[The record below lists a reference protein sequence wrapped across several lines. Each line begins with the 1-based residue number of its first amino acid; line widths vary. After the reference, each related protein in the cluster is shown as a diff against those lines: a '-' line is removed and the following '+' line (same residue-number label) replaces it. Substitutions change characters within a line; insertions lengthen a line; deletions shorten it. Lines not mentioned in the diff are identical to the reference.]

1 MLNTYVTFFRPS
13 ASCFLRKRC
22 CLVWQMSHNETW
34 AKDSI
39 YLFDFYSQTASERAI
54 YSSAT
59 VYCAVKQKVNVIGF
73 NNVIESKD

>member
-13 ASCFLRKRC
+13 ASCHPKKRC

-34 AKDSI
+34 ATKDSI
-39 YLFDFYSQTASERAI
+39 YLFDSYFQTASERAT

-59 VYCAVKQKVNVIGF
+59 VYCG
-73 NNVIESKD
+73 